1 MPGNAVGQMQVPDY
15 VAFRKAPAYTPRN
28 MTAVDT
34 THTPNLHGIP
44 WANPSITL
52 AFDRALASIGD
63 DERTVVFDRLTV
75 RRFDVDGRMHVEA
88 CNISKANVCPYF
100 GREIPN
106 YQLLGLEA
114 NKIYQLYRDPDE
126 LARAA
131 PSFQRLQLMMLHTVV
146 NADQPKM
153 LVTCGTIGSDV
164 AFDSPYLKSSIAVW
178 TKEAIKLIESEKQAA
193 LSCSYRYRADMTP
206 GHSPEGVA
214 YDGVMRDIM
223 GNHVALVEK
232 GRAGPDVVVSDSQP
246 VELPKMPFKRPNLL
260 ALTIAAMVSPP
271 SEEKQLALDAA
282 LEASTAA
289 DCGPDAM
296 DGYEDDPEKP
306 GQKRKKVAKDATPP
320 TLAPGKALDE
330 AISVAITAGGF
341 ISKTDA
347 TKLANDAAN
356 TAVARVNALHTAR
369 EDVKPLVGIVAM
381 DSAEDVYAFALKKEG
396 VALDGVPSG
405 AYRALVEQVKA
416 RKTASSSAAAP
427 VKFASDAAHAAQA
440 ALPSLGRISVA

>member
-1 MPGNAVGQMQVPDY
+1 MPGNAVGRVQVPGY

-28 MTAVDT
+28 MARHEPHPLTTPEQAAAVFS
-34 THTPNLHGIP
+34 L
-44 WANPSITL
+44 AQL
-52 AFDRALASIGD
+52 AFDRALASLGD

-106 YQLLGLEA
+106 YQLLGLEP

-246 VELPKMPFKRPNLL
+246 LELPKMFKRPNLL
-260 ALTIAAMVSPP
+260 ALAVAAMVSPP
-271 SEEKQLALDAA
+271 SQEQQVALDAA

-296 DGYEDDPEKP
+296 DGWEDDPEKP

-320 TLAPGKALDE
+320 ALAPGKALDE

-396 VALDGVPSG
+396 VAIDGVPSG

-416 RKTASSSAAAP
+416 RKTASSGAAAP
-427 VKFASDAAHAAQA
+427 VKFAADAANAAQA
-440 ALPSLGRISVA
+440 ALPALGRFSAA